1 MLIKILKQLSKMQKI
16 TTDPIATS
24 VNLRFSIA
32 IMQKISIKS
41 QLSSIFI
48 DNNIIEYV
56 IQQLEEHY

>member
-1 MLIKILKQLSKMQKI
+1 MQKT

-48 DNNIIEYV
+48 DNNIIEFA
-56 IQQLEEHY
+56 I